1 MGAFLTRMAGKG
13 DEQDYLDPWEFSVS
27 GEAGKSMLM
36 WRAQVSSGTVSTA
49 LGSRSRKQMVLCV
62 RTHVANTSVTAELT
76 SPHDTVFSVLFLL
89 RQNIESL
96 LETDGDEGCR
106 TVRMFLMSQDT

>member
-1 MGAFLTRMAGKG
+1 MGAFLTRMTGEG
-13 DEQDYLDPWEFSVS
+13 DEQDPWEFSVS
-27 GEAGKSMLM
+27 GEAGKSMLT
-36 WRAQVSSGTVSTA
+36 WRAQVSSRTVSTA

-62 RTHVANTSVTAELT
+62 RTHVANTSVRAELT
-76 SPHDTVFSVLFLL
+76 SPHDIVFSVLFLL
-89 RQNIESL
+89 RQDIESL